1 LSWAKFATR
10 NPRAGE
16 VLQDSNMRPKL
27 RRLVFPV
34 HLISIGMCFLR
45 QADWLAHLGTGG
57 PKYTEYAMGS
67 HSLLETLYRVPS
79 CKPDVGHLFEAL
91 PHLQPRMYSLSSSP
105 EYHLGQAHITVAEV
119 SD

>member
-1 LSWAKFATR
+1 L
-10 NPRAGE
+10 P
-16 VLQDSNMRPKL
+16 
-27 RRLVFPV
+27 
-34 HLISIGMCFLR
+34 

-67 HSLLETLYRVPS
+67 HSLLETLYKVPS

-105 EYHLGQAHITVAEV
+105 EYHPGQAHITVAEV
-119 SD
+119 RD